1 VESADI
7 SPEIVL
13 TPNGDIKD
21 LQVLDVIEMEDGT
34 TETTE
39 DPATNEDGHA
49 NICTDIQ
56 FDEEKKLFTRMCFFF
71 SLSHI
76 FFPFILY
83 TNFSVATSS
92 SKYYLID
99 DSCKIEILNIRAHPR
114 K

>member
-1 VESADI
+1 MESADI

-49 NICTDIQ
+49 KICTDIQ
-56 FDEEKKLFTRMCFFF
+56 FDEEKKIIYADVLFFLSLPYIF
-71 SLSHI
+71 SPSYCI
-76 FFPFILY
+76 QI
-83 TNFSVATSS
+83 SV
-92 SKYYLID
+92 
-99 DSCKIEILNIRAHPR
+99 
-114 K
+114 

>member
-1 VESADI
+1 MESADI

-71 SLSHI
+71 SLPYI
-76 FFPFILY
+76 FSLHTVYKFQCS
-83 TNFSVATSS
+83 N
-92 SKYYLID
+92 
-99 DSCKIEILNIRAHPR
+99 
-114 K
+114 

>member
-1 VESADI
+1 MESADI

-21 LQVLDVIEMEDGT
+21 LQVLDVIEMEDVT

-39 DPATNEDGHA
+39 DPATNE
-49 NICTDIQ
+49 
-56 FDEEKKLFTRMCFFF
+56 KKDPKTAMPIYARIFNLTKKKNYLRGCAFF

-92 SKYYLID
+92 SK
-99 DSCKIEILNIRAHPR
+99 
-114 K
+114 

>member
-1 VESADI
+1 
-7 SPEIVL
+7 
-13 TPNGDIKD
+13 
-21 LQVLDVIEMEDGT
+21 MEDGT

-39 DPATNEDGHA
+39 DPATNE
-49 NICTDIQ
+49 
-56 FDEEKKLFTRMCFFF
+56 KKDPKTAMPIYARIFNLTKKKNYLRGCAFF

>member
-56 FDEEKKLFTRMCFFF
+56 FDEEKNYLRGCAFF

-92 SKYYLID
+92 SK
-99 DSCKIEILNIRAHPR
+99 
-114 K
+114 